1 MFRRLFKAGLSLVL
15 LLSGT
20 KVMADDQDIRKVQ
33 WPYVYPAQWKA
44 GIVLGR
50 QQIRSKDSTLN
61 SAWAPGASFEILL
74 NKNFLFGISMD
85 FIKISSSV
93 PGLNGRIINSAATI
107 GFMIPLDD
115 YEIHHFVISARPALA
130 FSKTTSG
137 SRTSVGFGLGFQYE
151 YTLFSNNIISPEIFY
166 QRFPVAADGLPS
178 IGRWKIGFRYL
189 FGK

>member
-1 MFRRLFKAGLSLVL
+1 MFRRLFRAGLLLGLSLT
-15 LLSGT
+15 GT
-20 KVMADDQDIRKVQ
+20 KVMADDQDIIKVH
-33 WPYVYPAQWKA
+33 WPYVYPAKWKA
-44 GIVLGR
+44 GIGLGR
-50 QQIRSKDSTLN
+50 QQIRSKDSSLK
-61 SAWAPGASFEILL
+61 AALAPGVSFEILM

-85 FIKISSSV
+85 YIKISSTV

-151 YTLFSNNIISPEIFY
+151 YTLFSNNIISPEIVY
-166 QRFPVAADGLPS
+166 QRFPMAADGLPS

>member
-1 MFRRLFKAGLSLVL
+1 MRAGLLLCL

-20 KVMADDQDIRKVQ
+20 KVMADDQDIRKVL

-85 FIKISSSV
+85 YIKISSSV

-130 FSKTTSG
+130 FSKTTSR

-151 YTLFSNNIISPEIFY
+151 YTLFSNKIISPEIFY

>member
-1 MFRRLFKAGLSLVL
+1 
-15 LLSGT
+15 
-20 KVMADDQDIRKVQ
+20 MADDQDIRKVL

-50 QQIRSKDSTLN
+50 QQIRSKDSSLKA
-61 SAWAPGASFEILL
+61 AWAPGASCEILM

-85 FIKISSSV
+85 YIKISSTV

-130 FSKTTSG
+130 LSKSTSG
-137 SRTSVGFGLGFQYE
+137 SRTSMGFGLGFQYE
-151 YTLFSNNIISPEIFY
+151 YTLFSNNIISPEIVY
-166 QRFPVAADGLPS
+166 QRFPVAVDGLPS